1 MRLLKSVKLELQ
13 AQPQYAYKKTIQQRA
28 DERIAQKLTMLKSS
42 FGKRF
47 NNYISW
53 ISHLVIGIAVFRL
66 LAFILS
72 ALLHLGLMFALH
84 RSERLHK
91 FQPSYK
97 LDEQKIPLKPNMFV
111 EDQHLDR
118 VRNEIFQWR
127 NQSLLLLESQL
138 METKEEASARTYAH
152 LDRQMHRV

>member
-1 MRLLKSVKLELQ
+1 MTDLEWQFLYSNFFNIDVGGSTNRGLGRFLTELL
-13 AQPQYAYKKTIQQRA
+13 QRVWS
-28 DERIAQKLTMLKSS
+28 EM
-42 FGKRF
+42 
-47 NNYISW
+47 
-53 ISHLVIGIAVFRL
+53 VIGIAVFRL

-138 METKEEASARTYAH
+138 METKELASARTYAH